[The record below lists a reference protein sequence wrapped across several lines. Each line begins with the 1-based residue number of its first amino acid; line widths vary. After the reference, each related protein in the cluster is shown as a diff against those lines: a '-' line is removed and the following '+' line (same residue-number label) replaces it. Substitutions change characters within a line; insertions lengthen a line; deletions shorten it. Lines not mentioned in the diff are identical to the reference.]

1 MLEQVDTALEKGI
14 AEHTNAAQQ
23 RFEAGHSQLAHTLK
37 VWWHLF
43 PNQYYSSHVI
53 PLAKESC
60 CAIYRRPLLLHRQLL
75 KP

>member
-37 VWWHLF
+37 VWWQIILF
-43 PNQYYSSHVI
+43 PSSIIRVM
-53 PLAKESC
+53 
-60 CAIYRRPLLLHRQLL
+60 
-75 KP
+75 